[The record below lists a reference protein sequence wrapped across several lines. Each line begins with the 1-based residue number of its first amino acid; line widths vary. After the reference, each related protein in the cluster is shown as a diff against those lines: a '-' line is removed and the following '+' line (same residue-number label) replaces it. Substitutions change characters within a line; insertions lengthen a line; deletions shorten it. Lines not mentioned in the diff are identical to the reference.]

1 MGSYAAYVNAAEM
14 VYVGAMKRTE
24 IIEQTR
30 QKLLMAGR
38 KAFARDGYH
47 AASMDQLTA
56 DVGLTR
62 GALYH
67 HFGSKRGLMEA
78 VVEQIDTEM
87 ASRLRDALKDTTD
100 RRQAL
105 LDEGVAYIKLALEP
119 EFQRIVLRDGPAVLG
134 APMHWPSQNACLAGT
149 IERVQN
155 LIDSGEIAPVD
166 AEAAARLLDGAVL
179 DAAMWIAA
187 SDDPPAVAQRA
198 IDAFLRL
205 ASGLISR

>member
-1 MGSYAAYVNAAEM
+1 MSCAPYVNNWIFEYMAGVKRAEM
-14 VYVGAMKRTE
+14 IERTRE
-24 IIEQTR
+24 
-30 QKLLMAGR
+30 KLLTAGR

-47 AASMDQLTA
+47 AASMDKLTA

-67 HFGSKRGLMEA
+67 HFGSKRGLFEA

-87 ASRLRDALKDTTD
+87 AVRLRDALKGSTD

-134 APMHWPSQNACLAGT
+134 APMYWPSQNACLGGT
-149 IERVQN
+149 IERVQH
-155 LIDSGEIAPVD
+155 LIDTGQIAPLD

-187 SDDPPAVAQRA
+187 SDDPSAVAERA

-205 ASGLISR
+205 AGGLIAK

>member
-1 MGSYAAYVNAAEM
+1 
-14 VYVGAMKRTE
+14 MKRAET
-24 IIEQTR
+24 IEQTR
-30 QKLLMAGR
+30 RKLIAAAR

-56 DVGLTR
+56 EVGLTR

-87 ASRLRDALKDTTD
+87 ASRLREALKGSTD
-100 RRQAL
+100 KRQAL

-149 IERVQN
+149 IERIEQLV
-155 LIDSGEIAPVD
+155 DAGEIAPVD

-187 SDDPPAVAQRA
+187 SDEPATVAQRA
-198 IDAFLRL
+198 IDAFIRL
-205 ASGLISR
+205 ASGLIAR

>member
-1 MGSYAAYVNAAEM
+1 MSYVAYVNGPGS
-14 VYVGAMKRTE
+14 VYMKRVKRAE
-24 IIEQTR
+24 LIKQTR
-30 QKLLMAGR
+30 DKLLAAGR

-87 ASRLRDALKDTTD
+87 AGRLRDALKDATD

-105 LDEGVAYIKLALEP
+105 IDEGVAYIKLALEP

-149 IERVQN
+149 IERIQHLV
-155 LIDSGEIAPVD
+155 DTGEIAPVD

-187 SDDPPAVAQRA
+187 ADDPAAVAQRA
-198 IDAFLRL
+198 IDAFTRL
-205 ASGLISR
+205 ASGLVAR

>member
-1 MGSYAAYVNAAEM
+1 MSGV
-14 VYVGAMKRTE
+14 KRAE

-30 QKLLMAGR
+30 QKLVAAGR
-38 KAFARDGYH
+38 KAFARYGYH

-105 LDEGVAYIKLALEP
+105 VDEGVAYIKLALEP

-149 IERVQN
+149 IGRIQHLV
-155 LIDSGEIAPVD
+155 DSGQIAPVD

-187 SDDPPAVAQRA
+187 SDDPSAVAQRA
-198 IDAFLRL
+198 IDAFIRL
-205 ASGLISR
+205 ASGLIAR

>member
-1 MGSYAAYVNAAEM
+1 MAYAAYVNGGWGD
-14 VYVGAMKRTE
+14 YIDWMKRAE
-24 IIEQTR
+24 LIKQTR
-30 QKLLMAGR
+30 EKLLTAGR
-38 KAFARDGYH
+38 KAFAHDGYH

-67 HFGSKRGLMEA
+67 HFGSKRGLMKA

-87 ASRLRDALKDTTD
+87 ASRLRDALKDATD

-105 LDEGVAYIKLALEP
+105 IDEGVAYIKLALEP
-119 EFQRIVLRDGPAVLG
+119 EFQQIVLRDGPAVLG

-149 IERVQN
+149 IDRIQHLV
-155 LIDSGEIAPVD
+155 DAGEIAPVD

-187 SDDPPAVAQRA
+187 ADDPAAVAQRA
-198 IDAFLRL
+198 IDAFIRL
-205 ASGLISR
+205 ATGLVAR

>member
-1 MGSYAAYVNAAEM
+1 M
-14 VYVGAMKRTE
+14 VYLGHMKRAE
-24 IIEQTR
+24 NIERTR
-30 QKLLMAGR
+30 QKLLEAGR
-38 KAFARDGYH
+38 RAFARDGYH

-56 DVGLTR
+56 EVGLTR

-87 ASRLRDALKDTTD
+87 ASQLRDALKDSAD
-100 RRQAL
+100 QRQAL
-105 LDEGVAYIKLALEP
+105 IDEGVAYIKLALEP

-134 APMHWPSQNACLAGT
+134 APMHWPSQNTCLAGT
-149 IERVQN
+149 IERVQH
-155 LIDSGEIAPVD
+155 LVDSGQIAPID

-187 SDDPPAVAQRA
+187 SEDPSAVAQRA
-198 IDAFLRL
+198 IDAFVRL
-205 ASGLISR
+205 ASGLIAR

>member
-1 MGSYAAYVNAAEM
+1 MGGVKRAE
-14 VYVGAMKRTE
+14 T
-24 IIEQTR
+24 IEQTR
-30 QKLLMAGR
+30 RKLLAAGR

-56 DVGLTR
+56 EVGLTR

-87 ASRLRDALKDTTD
+87 ASRLRDALKGSTD

-149 IERVQN
+149 IERIEQLV
-155 LIDSGEIAPVD
+155 DAGEIAPVD

-187 SDDPPAVAQRA
+187 SEDPAAVAQRA
-198 IDAFLRL
+198 IEAFVRL
-205 ASGLISR
+205 ASGLIAR

>member
-1 MGSYAAYVNAAEM
+1 
-14 VYVGAMKRTE
+14 MKRAE

-30 QKLLMAGR
+30 EKLLAAGR
-38 KAFARDGYH
+38 KAFARYGYH

-67 HFGSKRGLMEA
+67 HFSSKRGLFEA

-87 ASRLRDALKDTTD
+87 ASRLRDTLKHSTD

-119 EFQRIVLRDGPAVLG
+119 EFQQIVLRDGPAVLG
-134 APMHWPSQNACLAGT
+134 APMHWPSQNTCLAGT
-149 IERVQN
+149 IERIQFLVDAGQ
-155 LIDSGEIAPVD
+155 IAPLDV
-166 AEAAARLLDGAVL
+166 EAAARLLDGAVL

-187 SDDPPAVAQRA
+187 SDDPSAVAERA
-198 IDAFLRL
+198 TAAFVRL
-205 ASGLISR
+205 AEGLIAD

>member
-1 MGSYAAYVNAAEM
+1 
-14 VYVGAMKRTE
+14 
-24 IIEQTR
+24 
-30 QKLLMAGR
+30 
-38 KAFARDGYH
+38 
-47 AASMDQLTA
+47 MDQLTA

-87 ASRLRDALKDTTD
+87 AARLRDDLKDATD

-119 EFQRIVLRDGPAVLG
+119 EFQRIVLLDGPAVLG
-134 APMHWPSQNACLAGT
+134 PPMHWPSQNTCLAGT
-149 IERVQN
+149 IERIRHLV
-155 LIDSGEIAPVD
+155 DSGEIAPID

-179 DAAMWIAA
+179 DAAMWIAE
-187 SDDPPAVAQRA
+187 SKDPAATAQRA

-205 ASGLISR
+205 GKGLILQ

>member
-1 MGSYAAYVNAAEM
+1 MLYAPYINDKGS
-14 VYVGAMKRTE
+14 VYMNGVKRAE

-30 QKLLMAGR
+30 QKLLAAGR
-38 KAFARDGYH
+38 KAFARYGYH

-62 GALYH
+62 GALYY

-149 IERVQN
+149 IERIQHLV
-155 LIDSGEIAPVD
+155 DSGQIAPVD

-187 SDDPPAVAQRA
+187 SDDPSAVARRA
-198 IDAFLRL
+198 IDAFIRL
-205 ASGLISR
+205 ASGLIA

>member
-1 MGSYAAYVNAAEM
+1 MAGVKRAQ
-14 VYVGAMKRTE
+14 AM
-24 IIEQTR
+24 EQTR
-30 QKLLMAGR
+30 QQLLAAGR
-38 KAFARDGYH
+38 KAFAEQGYH

-67 HFGSKRGLMEA
+67 HFGSKRGLFEA

-87 ASRLRDALKDTTD
+87 AGRLRDALKDTTD

-105 LDEGVAYIKLALEP
+105 IEEGVAYIRLALEP

-149 IERVQN
+149 IARIQQLV
-155 LIDSGEIAPVD
+155 DSGQIAPVD
-166 AEAAARLLDGAVL
+166 AEAAARLLDGAAL
-179 DAAMWIAA
+179 DAALWIAG
-187 SDDPPAVAQRA
+187 SEDPAAVAQRA
-198 IDAFLRL
+198 TEAFIRL
-205 ASGLISR
+205 ASGLIAR

>member
-1 MGSYAAYVNAAEM
+1 MIGMRRAE
-14 VYVGAMKRTE
+14 R
-24 IIEQTR
+24 IEQTR
-30 QKLLMAGR
+30 EKLLAAGR
-38 KAFARDGYH
+38 EAFARHGYH
-47 AASMDQLTA
+47 EASMDQLTA

-67 HFGSKRGLMEA
+67 HFGSKRGLFEA

-87 ASRLRDALKDTTD
+87 ASRLRDALQHATD
-100 RRQAL
+100 KRQAL

-149 IERVQN
+149 IERVQH
-155 LIDSGEIAPVD
+155 LVESGEIAPVD

-187 SDDPPAVAQRA
+187 SDDPSAVAERA
-198 IDAFLRL
+198 IEAFVRL
-205 ASGLISR
+205 ASGLIAR

>member
-1 MGSYAAYVNAAEM
+1 MLHAPHVNGREFHYIGRVKRAE
-14 VYVGAMKRTE
+14 TF
-24 IIEQTR
+24 EQTR
-30 QKLLMAGR
+30 QKLLAAGR
-38 KAFARDGYH
+38 KAFARYGYH
-47 AASMDQLTA
+47 AASMDELTA

-87 ASRLRDALKDTTD
+87 ASRLRDALKHSTD

-149 IERVQN
+149 IERIQHLV
-155 LIDSGEIAPVD
+155 DAGEIAPVD

-187 SDDPPAVAQRA
+187 SDDPSAVAQRA
-198 IDAFLRL
+198 IDAFIRL
-205 ASGLISR
+205 ASGLIAR

>member
-1 MGSYAAYVNAAEM
+1 MVSYATYVNAAKI
-14 VYVGAMKRTE
+14 VYIRAMKRGD
-24 IIEQTR
+24 IVEQTR

-38 KAFARDGYH
+38 QAFARYGYH

-67 HFGSKRGLMEA
+67 HFGSKRGLREA

-87 ASRLRDALKDTTD
+87 ATRLRDGLREATD

-105 LDEGVAYIKLALEP
+105 VDEGVAYIKLALEP
-119 EFQRIVLRDGPAVLG
+119 EFQRIVLLDGPAVLG
-134 APMHWPSQNACLAGT
+134 APMHWPSQNACLTGT
-149 IERVQN
+149 IERIQHLV
-155 LIDSGEIAPVD
+155 DSGEIAPVD
-166 AEAAARLLDGAVL
+166 PEAAARLLDGAVL

-187 SDDPPAVAQRA
+187 SDNPPAVAQRA
-198 IDAFLRL
+198 IDAFVRL
-205 ASGLISR
+205 ASGLIAR